1 MRSPS
6 RVLLRALRQGGEVM
20 SARRIRELGF
30 PRVAALVE
38 ADNVSAAWRE
48 LRAFK
53 PCSFGEAIAK
63 DRAIAAMPEYWHTD
77 EEDE

>member
-1 MRSPS
+1 
-6 RVLLRALRQGGEVM
+6 M
-20 SARRIRELGF
+20 SAQGVRGAGF

-38 ADNVSAAWRE
+38 ADNLHAAWRE

-63 DRAIAAMPEYWHTD
+63 DRAIAAMPEYWETD